1 MIKLVIADDE
11 RLIREGIRYSIDWN
25 RLGIEITGEAATG
38 REALEMI
45 EKHQPQLLF
54 TDIRMPGLNGLELI
68 KQANQAKKNIKTII
82 LSGYNDFSYAQD
94 AIKLGVKDFLLKPL
108 DDQELYITIKR
119 VIEEINEEQMEG
131 LEKEKRKIDEF
142 VKGLSN
148 EIPLSLENLMKQ
160 YSRYFIVVWES
171 AGGMAPENIL
181 IGNGFQNVYGQNE
194 KNFGYLIGFEEQE
207 AGSIEAIHQQF
218 IKSSFIGG
226 ASDYSSDFS
235 VISKL
240 YDQAQLAKD
249 HYKSLGQEGCLK
261 FSELAGNIDLTDIIQ
276 YITHHYHKALT
287 LHELASSI
295 YISDSYFSR
304 IFKEKTGKKFI
315 DYLTE
320 IRIDKA
326 KQLLE
331 YTDLKT
337 NEVSSSVG
345 YPNARYFSQ
354 IFKKYTG
361 FVPSEFK
368 KKNVKHE
375 NI

>member
-11 RLIREGIRYSIDWN
+11 RLIREGIRYGIDWN
-25 RLGIEITGEAATG
+25 MLGIEIVGEAATG

-45 EKHQPQLLF
+45 EKHQPHLLF

-68 KQANQAKKNIKTII
+68 KQANQAKKNIKTVI

-108 DDQELYITIKR
+108 DDQELYITLKR
-119 VIEEINEEQMEG
+119 VIEEINEEQIAG

-142 VKGLSN
+142 VKDISN
-148 EIPLSLENLMKQ
+148 EIPLSLENLLKQ
-160 YSRYFIVVWES
+160 YSRYFLVVWES
-171 AGGMAPENIL
+171 VRGMTPEKIL
-181 IGNGFQNVYGQNE
+181 MGNGFQNVYGQNE
-194 KNFGYLIGFEEQE
+194 KNFGYFIACEERE
-207 AGSIEAIHQQF
+207 GASIEFIHQQF
-218 IKSSFIGG
+218 KKSSFIGG

-235 VISKL
+235 IISKL
-240 YDQAQLAKD
+240 YAQALLAKD
-249 HYKSLGQEGCLK
+249 HYKSLGKEGCLK
-261 FSELAGNIDLTDIIQ
+261 FSELAGNIDLTEIIQ
-276 YITHHYHKALT
+276 YITHHYHEALT
-287 LHELASSI
+287 LHDLASSI

-320 IRIDKA
+320 IRIYKA

-331 YTDLKT
+331 HTDLKT
-337 NEVSSSVG
+337 NEVSISVG

-354 IFKKYTG
+354 IFKRYTG
-361 FVPSEFK
+361 YVPSEFK
-368 KKNVKHE
+368 KKRLKHE

>member
-11 RLIREGIRYSIDWN
+11 RLIREGIRYGIDWN
-25 RLGIEITGEAATG
+25 MLGIEIVGEAATG

-45 EKHQPQLLF
+45 EKHQPHLLF

-68 KQANQAKKNIKTII
+68 KQANQAKKNIKTVI

-108 DDQELYITIKR
+108 DDQELYITLKR
-119 VIEEINEEQMEG
+119 VIEEINEEQIAG

-142 VKGLSN
+142 VKDLSN
-148 EIPLSLENLMKQ
+148 EIPQSLENLLKK
-160 YSRYFIVVWES
+160 YSRYFLVVWES
-171 AGGMAPENIL
+171 ARGMTPEKIL
-181 IGNGFQNVYGQNE
+181 MGNGFQNVYGQNE
-194 KNFGYLIGFEEQE
+194 KNFGYFIACEERE
-207 AGSIEAIHQQF
+207 GASIEFIHQQF
-218 IKSSFIGG
+218 KKSSFIGG

-235 VISKL
+235 IISKL
-240 YDQAQLAKD
+240 YAQALLAKD
-249 HYKSLGQEGCLK
+249 HYKSLGKEGCLK
-261 FSELAGNIDLTDIIQ
+261 FSELAGNIDLTEIIK
-276 YITHHYHKALT
+276 YITHHYHEALT
-287 LHELASSI
+287 LHDLASSI

-320 IRIDKA
+320 IRIYKA

-331 YTDLKT
+331 HTDLKT
-337 NEVSSSVG
+337 NEVSISVG

-354 IFKKYTG
+354 IFKRYTG
-361 FVPSEFK
+361 YVPSEFK
-368 KKNVKHE
+368 KKSLKHE

>member
-11 RLIREGIRYSIDWN
+11 RLIREGIKYGIEWD
-25 RLGIEITGEAATG
+25 RLGIEIVGEAATG

-45 EKHQPQLLF
+45 EKHQPHLLF

-68 KQANQAKKNIKTII
+68 KHTNQAKKNIKTII

-119 VIEEINEEQMEG
+119 VVEEINEEQIAG

-142 VKGLSN
+142 VKDLSN
-148 EIPLSLENLMKQ
+148 EIPQSLENLMKQ
-160 YSRYFIVVWES
+160 YSRYFLVVWES
-171 AGGMAPENIL
+171 AAGMTPEKIL
-181 IGNGFQNVYGQNE
+181 TGNGLQNVYGQNE
-194 KNFGYLIGFEEQE
+194 KNFGYFIGFEEQE
-207 AGSIEAIHQQF
+207 AASLEAIHQQF

-235 VISKL
+235 VIAKL
-240 YDQAQLAKD
+240 YAQAQLAKD
-249 HYKSLGQEGCLK
+249 HYKSLGQEGWLK
-261 FSELAGNIDLTDIIQ
+261 FSELAGNID
-276 YITHHYHKALT
+276 IT
-287 LHELASSI
+287 
-295 YISDSYFSR
+295 DSYFSR

-331 YTDLKT
+331 HTDLKT

-354 IFKKYTG
+354 IFKRYTG

-368 KKNVKHE
+368 KKSLKHE

>member
-11 RLIREGIRYSIDWN
+11 RLIREGIRYGIDWN
-25 RLGIEITGEAATG
+25 MLGIEIVGEAATG

-45 EKHQPQLLF
+45 EKHQPHLLF

-68 KQANQAKKNIKTII
+68 KQANQAKKNIKTVI

-108 DDQELYITIKR
+108 DDQELYLTFKR
-119 VIEEINEEQMEG
+119 VIEEINEEQIAG

-142 VKGLSN
+142 VKDISN
-148 EIPLSLENLMKQ
+148 EIPLSLENLLKK
-160 YSRYFIVVWES
+160 YSRYFLVVWES
-171 AGGMAPENIL
+171 ARGMTPEKIL
-181 IGNGFQNVYGQNE
+181 MGNGFQNVYGQNE
-194 KNFGYLIGFEEQE
+194 KNFGYFIACEERE
-207 AGSIEAIHQQF
+207 GASIESIHQQF
-218 IKSSFIGG
+218 KKSSFIGG

-235 VISKL
+235 IISKL
-240 YDQAQLAKD
+240 YAQALLAKD
-249 HYKSLGQEGCLK
+249 HYKSLGKEGCLK
-261 FSELAGNIDLTDIIQ
+261 FSELAGNIDLTEIIQ
-276 YITHHYHKALT
+276 YITHHYHEALT
-287 LHELASSI
+287 LHDLASSI

-320 IRIDKA
+320 IRIYKA

-331 YTDLKT
+331 HTDLKT
-337 NEVSSSVG
+337 NEVSISVG

-354 IFKKYTG
+354 IFKRYTG
-361 FVPSEFK
+361 YVPSEFK
-368 KKNVKHE
+368 KKSLKHE